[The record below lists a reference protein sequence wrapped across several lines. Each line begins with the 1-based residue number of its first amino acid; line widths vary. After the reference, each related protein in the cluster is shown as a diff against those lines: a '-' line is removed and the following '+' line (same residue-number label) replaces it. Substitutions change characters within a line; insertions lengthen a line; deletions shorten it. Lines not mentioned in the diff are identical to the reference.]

1 MENQNTSNSKL
12 LWVIIIVLAVIL
24 IGGGILAWWLIS
36 SAQKSVSTNN
46 QPSPAVT
53 ITIATPTAV
62 VTLTPTVAPTPLSSF
77 ASEVVDD
84 FTKYTL
90 GTIPDAS
97 LDYEAAKLLMTST
110 YRSQFTDDSFIPITY
125 CIQQGPDSIQIL
137 AETIMGDAM
146 SVEVQ
151 GSWGGSDG
159 TTWDFILVNDGSG
172 WKIDQIICS
181 LG

>member
-1 MENQNTSNSKL
+1 MEEQKSNKSL
-12 LWVIIIVLAVIL
+12 IVIIIVSVLIIL
-24 IGGGILAWWLIS
+24 GLVGYIVYGFMDWNET
-36 SAQKSVSTNN
+36 KPT
-46 QPSPAVT
+46 T
-53 ITIATPTAV
+53 TPTATSTPTAAPTATM
-62 VTLTPTVAPTPLSSF
+62 TLTPTVTPTPPSSS